1 MLFMRGSNFEVARP
15 HPLFR
20 LMCAMGLVVLLV
32 AAAKTLKPASSSAAE
47 PASDAPPRGASV
59 DAAFKSRG
67 TGTLVGSVKVDGL
80 TVHVFDFS
88 GEQRFTVYAEDGAVL
103 AEQVSADELRKSAPQ
118 LDPANAATDDATA
131 EASPENDASP
141 EW

>member
-32 AAAKTLKPASSSAAE
+32 AAARTMNPSSSSAAE
-47 PASDAPPRGASV
+47 PMNDAETRGADV

-67 TGTLVGSVKVDGL
+67 VGTLVGSVKVDGL

-103 AEQVSADELRKSAPQ
+103 AERVSADELRKSAPQ
-118 LDPANAATDDATA
+118 LDPANTTPDEATA
-131 EASPENDASP
+131 EAAPENDASP

>member
-1 MLFMRGSNFEVARP
+1 MLFTRGSNFEVARP

-32 AAAKTLKPASSSAAE
+32 AAAKTLNPGSSSAADTSIE
-47 PASDAPPRGASV
+47 GEPRGEGTE
-59 DAAFKSRG
+59 AAFASRG
-67 TGTLVGSVKVDGL
+67 AGTLVGSVKVEGM

-88 GEQRFTVYAEDGAVL
+88 GEQRFTVYGEDGAVL
-103 AEQVSADELRKSAPQ
+103 AEQVSADELRKSALQ
-118 LDPANAATDDATA
+118 FDPASAADEATA
-131 EASPENDASP
+131 DAGPDHEAPP